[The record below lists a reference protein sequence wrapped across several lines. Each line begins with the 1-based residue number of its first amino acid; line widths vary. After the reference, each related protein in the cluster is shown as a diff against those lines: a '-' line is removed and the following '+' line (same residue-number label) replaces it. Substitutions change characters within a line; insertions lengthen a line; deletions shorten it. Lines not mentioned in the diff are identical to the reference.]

1 MTPGLGCAVK
11 SLAIKYK
18 DPRKLKPR
26 PKNPRTH
33 TPRQIKQIAASITEF
48 GFINP
53 VLLDAADGIVAGHA
67 RVAAAVT
74 LGMTDVPTVRV
85 DHLSPAQIRAYV
97 IADNRLA
104 ENAGWDRDLLA
115 LELQELSVQPNFD
128 VTVTGFEM
136 AEIDLIVGDASQGE
150 PDEADAIP
158 EIDRSLPPVSQ
169 FGDCWQIGDHVLLC
183 GDALKARSYERL
195 LGSKR
200 AQLIFCDPP
209 YNVPIAGNVSGLGK
223 AKHREFAMA
232 SGEMTPRE
240 FTNFLR
246 RALTNLAQ
254 FSVDGSIHF
263 ICMDWRHIRELA
275 DAAEDAYTE
284 LKNICV
290 WSKSNAGMGSLYRS
304 AHEFVFVYKNGR
316 AKHINNVELGRFGR
330 SRTNVWQ
337 YAGMSSFGKD
347 RDSSLAG
354 HPTPKP
360 LALVSDAILD
370 CSKRGGIVLDAFAG
384 SGTTLLAAEK
394 TGRRGY
400 GIELDPHYADLIIKR
415 FEDIYGLQAVHANL
429 DFSFD
434 QLRTERTERTKDGKK
449 ADTNT
454 SRTINKSDRKGSRG
468 EDRTNS
474 PPRPRRNDT
483 YAEEE
488 EAESGAQEQK
498 RKNADG
504 KGAARSPKQKQR
516 QIREHGSEAGSR
528 RKRKDIRSR

>member
-1 MTPGLGCAVK
+1 M
-11 SLAIKYK
+11 
-18 DPRKLKPR
+18 
-26 PKNPRTH
+26 
-33 TPRQIKQIAASITEF
+33 
-48 GFINP
+48 
-53 VLLDAADGIVAGHA
+53 AGHA
-67 RVAAAVT
+67 RVAAAVN

-136 AEIDLIVGDASQGE
+136 AEIDLIIGEAGKGE

-158 EIDRSLPPVSQ
+158 EIDRSLPSVSRL
-169 FGDCWQIGDHVLLC
+169 GDCWQIGDHFLLC
-183 GDALKARSYERL
+183 ADALKVRSYDSL

-240 FTNFLR
+240 FTDFLR
-246 RALTNLAQ
+246 RALTNLAE

-263 ICMDWRHIRELA
+263 ICMDWRHIRELS
-275 DAAEDAYTE
+275 DAADEAYSE

-304 AHEFVFVYKNGR
+304 AHEFIFVYKNGR

-347 RDSSLAG
+347 REESLAG

-400 GIELDPHYADLIIKR
+400 GIELDPHYTDLVIKR
-415 FEDIYGLQAVHANL
+415 FEDVYGLRAIHVDSDL
-429 DFSFD
+429 SFD
-434 QLRTERTERTKDGKK
+434 RVRIERTEHDTHGQKGPINVKKVKSRETSANSEADARTHRRHQQAPARTHPSEKEPEPPARRG
-449 ADTNT
+449 N
-454 SRTINKSDRKGSRG
+454 SR
-468 EDRTNS
+468 
-474 PPRPRRNDT
+474 
-483 YAEEE
+483 AE
-488 EAESGAQEQK
+488 
-498 RKNADG
+498 
-504 KGAARSPKQKQR
+504 ARSAQRNKRARLKQ
-516 QIREHGSEAGSR
+516 S
-528 RKRKDIRSR
+528 

>member
-1 MTPGLGCAVK
+1 VK

-26 PKNPRTH
+26 LNNPRTH

-53 VLLDAADGIVAGHA
+53 VLLDGTDGIVAGHA
-67 RVAAAVT
+67 RVAASIS

-104 ENAGWDRDLLA
+104 ENAGWDRELLA
-115 LELQELSVQPNFD
+115 LELQELSVQPDFD

-136 AEIDLIVGDASQGE
+136 AEIDLLVGEAHVHE

-158 EIDRSLPPVSQ
+158 EIDRSLPAVSRP
-169 FGDCWQIGDHVLLC
+169 GDYWQIGDHFLLC
-183 GDALKARSYERL
+183 GDALNAKSYELL
-195 LGSKR
+195 LGGKR
-200 AQLIFCDPP
+200 AQMVFTDPP
-209 YNVPIAGNVSGLGK
+209 YNVRIEGNVSGLGK
-223 AKHREFAMA
+223 ARHREFAMA
-232 SGEMTPRE
+232 SGEMSPRE
-240 FTNFLR
+240 FTSFLR
-246 RALTNLAQ
+246 RALTNLAK

-263 ICMDWRHIRELA
+263 ICMDWRHIRELV
-275 DAAEDAYTE
+275 DAADGTYPE

-304 AHEFVFVYKNGR
+304 AHEFIFVYKSGR

-330 SRTNVWQ
+330 SRTNIWQ

-347 RDSSLAG
+347 RDASLAG

-370 CSKRGGIVLDAFAG
+370 CSKRGGIVMDTFAG

-400 GIELDPHYADLIIKR
+400 GIEIDPHYADLIIKR
-415 FEDIYGLQAVHANL
+415 LGETYGLGAIHIDSGLGFDRIRTRRAERQKDDQAGTTDKRAGNVDAKGRKTGRQNLSRQKANNH
-429 DFSFD
+429 
-434 QLRTERTERTKDGKK
+434 GKT
-449 ADTNT
+449 AG
-454 SRTINKSDRKGSRG
+454 RRRG
-468 EDRTNS
+468 
-474 PPRPRRNDT
+474 
-483 YAEEE
+483 
-488 EAESGAQEQK
+488 G
-498 RKNADG
+498 G
-504 KGAARSPKQKQR
+504 LKQR
-516 QIREHGSEAGSR
+516 
-528 RKRKDIRSR
+528 